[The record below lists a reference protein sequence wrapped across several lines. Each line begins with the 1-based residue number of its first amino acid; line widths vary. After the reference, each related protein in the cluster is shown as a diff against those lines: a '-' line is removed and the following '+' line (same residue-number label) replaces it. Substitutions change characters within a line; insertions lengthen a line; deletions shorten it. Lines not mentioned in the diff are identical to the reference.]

1 MFWKG
6 LLRSRHGNV
15 PGWKRTAKLASCA
28 HMESFEKIHGGSSSA
43 IKQTRTTSMEEAH
56 EVLLSFLI
64 VTTKQRSTKI
74 KSMHS
79 WRCGKSIAKYVFDM
93 VSFVELS
100 SWVQQEYFVG
110 SFPTISSFYQFYDR
124 LAFMLILFLVLYMC
138 HFQIPS
144 ALMLVSFSS
153 YCRLLYSVSV
163 SQILLDLHDFC
174 TVSMEHEST

>member
-28 HMESFEKIHGGSSSA
+28 PMESIEKIHGGSRSA
-43 IKQTRTTSMEEAH
+43 IKQTRTT
-56 EVLLSFLI
+56 
-64 VTTKQRSTKI
+64 RSTKI

-100 SWVQQEYFVG
+100 SWVQQEYFVD
-110 SFPTISSFYQFYDR
+110 TIGV
-124 LAFMLILFLVLYMC
+124 IVG
-138 HFQIPS
+138 
-144 ALMLVSFSS
+144 
-153 YCRLLYSVSV
+153 
-163 SQILLDLHDFC
+163 
-174 TVSMEHEST
+174 